1 MADPVL
7 NPPAEKQWYES
18 KMIWTNILFGLAMIV
33 GNFYAPAAD
42 FIKMYFSEMGIGW
55 SLLNILMRLITKKE
69 IVQSL

>member
-69 IVQSL
+69 IV

>member
-7 NPPAEKQWYES
+7 NHPAEKQWYES

-69 IVQSL
+69 IV